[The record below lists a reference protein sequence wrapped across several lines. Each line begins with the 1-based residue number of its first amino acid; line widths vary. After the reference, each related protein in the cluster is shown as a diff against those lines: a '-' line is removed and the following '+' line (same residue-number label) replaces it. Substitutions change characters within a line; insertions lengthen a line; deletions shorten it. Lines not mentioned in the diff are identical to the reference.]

1 MGGDVVAE
9 LMGRLLPIAQE
20 LHILKEVFG
29 HHLRISDLQLKFN
42 LMRESLVELR
52 LAQSLKLRPIAHGKG
67 IVALGSIALQVHVD
81 VGDLLTEDAG
91 VHVSVKQIN
100 YSIGLRFINLL

>member
-9 LMGRLLPIAQE
+9 FMGRLLPIAQE
-20 LHILKEVFG
+20 LHVLKEVFW
-29 HHLRISDLQLKFN
+29 HHLGISDLQLEFN
-42 LMRESLVELR
+42 LMRESLVELP
-52 LAQSLKLRPIAHGKG
+52 LAQCLKLRPIAHGEG
-67 IVALGSIALQVHVD
+67 IVALGSIALLLNVD

-100 YSIGLRFINLL
+100 YSIRLRFINLL